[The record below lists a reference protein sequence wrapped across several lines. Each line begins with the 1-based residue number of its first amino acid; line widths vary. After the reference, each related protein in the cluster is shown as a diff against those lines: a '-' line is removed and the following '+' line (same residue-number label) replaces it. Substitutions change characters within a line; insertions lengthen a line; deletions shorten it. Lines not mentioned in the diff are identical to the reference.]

1 MVMFCAEKYLL
12 GSESKLRLMV
22 GERESERREGDSDK
36 VREKSSGDTA
46 QKTLGDIFN
55 HFVKIVKELPG

>member
-1 MVMFCAEKYLL
+1 MRGEK
-12 GSESKLRLMV
+12 EIQI
-22 GERESERREGDSDK
+22 K

-55 HFVKIVKELPG
+55 CFVKIVKELPG